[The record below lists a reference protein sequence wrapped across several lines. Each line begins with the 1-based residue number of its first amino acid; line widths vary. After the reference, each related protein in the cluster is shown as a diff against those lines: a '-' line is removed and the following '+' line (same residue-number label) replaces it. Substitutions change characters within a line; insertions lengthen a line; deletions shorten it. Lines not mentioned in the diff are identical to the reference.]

1 MISLEE
7 YFKENFAAEENAL
20 ITVETT
26 QKFIEEPSQ
35 NVTELMTV
43 SLEDYFKSTLT
54 STSQKFMEK
63 TSENVIVT
71 SFATNNGS
79 INNKIKRDFL
89 KFSIDLKDGYNIL
102 YLILFILLIT
112 LCNLVIFVW
121 YTF

>member
-1 MISLEE
+1 
-7 YFKENFAAEENAL
+7 
-20 ITVETT
+20 
-26 QKFIEEPSQ
+26 
-35 NVTELMTV
+35 MTV

-112 LCNLVIFVW
+112 LCNLVIFVCVKKCINCLV
-121 YTF
+121 YFLNFLIIYLF